1 MEIKQMVNGL
11 REQIGSQAN
20 VLSPR
25 SPGHLSR
32 SSPLDMTN
40 LGKRI
45 QESKRI
51 SRSLQDA
58 FEGLLK
64 SKILGD
70 LNGLQIC

>member
-11 REQIGSQAN
+11 REQIGNQAN
-20 VLSPR
+20 QALSPR
-25 SPGHLSR
+25 SGLNR

-58 FEGLLK
+58 FEG
-64 SKILGD
+64 
-70 LNGLQIC
+70 

>member
-1 MEIKQMVNGL
+1 MVNGL
-11 REQIGSQAN
+11 REQIGNQAN
-20 VLSPR
+20 QALSPR
-25 SPGHLSR
+25 SGLSR

-58 FEGLLK
+58 FEG
-64 SKILGD
+64 
-70 LNGLQIC
+70 

>member
-1 MEIKQMVNGL
+1 MVNGL
-11 REQIGSQAN
+11 REQIGNQAN
-20 VLSPR
+20 QALSPR
-25 SPGHLSR
+25 SGLSR

-58 FEGLLK
+58 FEGK
-64 SKILGD
+64 STSRIFF
-70 LNGLQIC
+70 LNNLTQII